1 MTQLK
6 KIAPFAAM
14 AMGVVLAFTTSAFK
28 QAHHPKGVDDTYTFE
43 YAPPGGTDY
52 SADAVQDLANW
63 HYNAAPAPC
72 LGNTKA
78 CSIELPGGMG
88 YVDGEGTTNP
98 TLDSTFNIT
107 ASEADGVAKVTST
120 SADEDGAVISN
131 QAN

>member
-28 QAHHPKGVDDTYTFE
+28 QVHHPKGVDDTYTFE

-72 LGNTKA
+72 AGLDKA
-78 CSIELPGGMG
+78 CSITVPGGMG
-88 YVDGEGTTNP
+88 YVDGEETTTP
-98 TLDSTFNIT
+98 TLDSSFTIQ
-107 ASEADGVAKVTST
+107 ALESGGIAKVTST
-120 SADEDGAVISN
+120 AAGDDAVIAN
-131 QAN
+131 QDD